1 MHNRLQ
7 STTLVK
13 ILWSQQSRLTESFPF
28 WRTEM
33 VAMVTVGGRVS
44 RSNASVDTFCKR
56 RLSLNE
62 NFFQEFNREAD
73 HVHVEFEF
81 ERENESD

>member
-1 MHNRLQ
+1 
-7 STTLVK
+7 
-13 ILWSQQSRLTESFPF
+13 
-28 WRTEM
+28 M